1 MKYLAI
7 IHKDEDSPCGVT
19 LPDFPGCFSAAD
31 NIEDIEK
38 NIQEAVELFAEGNES
53 FEPPAA
59 SGIERVAALEAA
71 KGGTLLIVDIN
82 FDFLETKSVPVNI
95 TVPVYL
101 KKRMDREAKARG
113 MNRSQYIQKAVEA
126 YSRL

>member
-7 IHKDEDSPCGVT
+7 IHQDADSSCGVT